1 MIVTKRCI
9 SRRMMLRGVGAS
21 LALPFLDAMVPAFAA
36 VRQTAAKRRPRMG
49 AFYVPNGIIMGSW
62 TPAETG
68 PLQLPPTLE
77 ALRPIQDKVLVLS
90 GLTNHV
96 AYGRPGEGVGDHA
109 RASGTFLTGS
119 HIKKTEGADTLAAT
133 SVDQLVAKRYEN
145 ETPLASLE
153 LSLDSKE
160 LVGACDPGY
169 SCAYSQTIS
178 WRTPTTPLPME
189 NDPRVVFERLF
200 GSSGSTDPA
209 VRLERMRTER
219 SLLDSVGEEV
229 IRLQGALGTAD
240 RAKIVEYLDAVRDV
254 ERRIVLAEKQ
264 SGDLPLPVLEQPAG
278 VPESFDEHAKLM
290 FDLAALA
297 FQTDMSRVITF
308 MFAREF
314 SSRSYPE
321 IGVPEGHHALSH
333 NIVDPEAV
341 QNQVKING
349 YHIGLFGY
357 FAQQLASMQDGDG
370 SVLDQSILV
379 YGSGI
384 SNGNTHAHDDLPIV
398 AVGGL
403 FKGGRH
409 LRFAKDTPLSNLH
422 ATVVDKM
429 NVPAERVGESTGLLE
444 GLSDV

>member
-9 SRRMMLRGVGAS
+9 SRRTVLRGVGAS
-21 LALPFLDAMVPAFAA
+21 LALPLLDAMVPALAA
-36 VRQTAAKRRPRMG
+36 VRQTAAKRWPRMG

-62 TPAETG
+62 TLANVG
-68 PLQLPPTLE
+68 PLQLPPILE
-77 ALRPIQDKVLVLS
+77 ALQPFRDRILVLS
-90 GLTNHV
+90 GLTNQV

-119 HIKKTEGADTLAAT
+119 HIKKTEGADTQAAT
-133 SVDQLVAKRYEN
+133 SVDQLVARQYEN
-145 ETPLASLE
+145 ENPLASLE

-200 GSSGSTDPA
+200 GGSGSTDPA
-209 VRLERMRTER
+209 VRLERIRTER

-229 IRLQGALGTAD
+229 IRLQRALGSTD
-240 RAKIVEYLDAVRDV
+240 QAKVSEYLDAVRDV
-254 ERRIVLAEKQ
+254 ERRIQLAERQ
-264 SGDLPLPVLEQPAG
+264 NGDLPLPVMEQPAG

-297 FQTDMSRVITF
+297 FQTDMTRVFTF

-341 QNQVKING
+341 QNQIKING
-349 YHIGLFGY
+349 YHITLFRY
-357 FAQQLASMQDGDG
+357 FAQKLASMPDGDG
-370 SVLDQSILV
+370 SVLDQSVLV

-384 SNGNTHAHDDLPIV
+384 SNGNTHAHDDLPIL

-422 ATVVDKM
+422 ATVLDKM
-429 NVPAERVGESTGLLE
+429 NVPAERVGDSTGLLK
-444 GLSDV
+444 GLSGV